1 MRHERVK
8 KGHSLATAGNHGTKD
23 IQRAE
28 RTRRKTRGRR
38 LDRERKTDIER
49 ERERLLRA
57 KESKR

>member
-1 MRHERVK
+1 VK

-57 KESKR
+57 EESKR